1 MSSIPSLAPRFYSAT
16 VSRERERER
25 MFVMTLC
32 LTPHVSGQECTQ
44 TRRLLS
50 YQNKWRF
57 IKAKTPDAVIYSTGP
72 MQLTEPWPTVR
83 HWHPD
88 RARRKGGC
96 LLLNKKRGLPKQP
109 RCRDTLCSFPLLG
122 PISHGKYFHNRASSS
137 SLPALDLRLQYKQ
150 FWVKAEG
157 RARCG
162 K

>member
-16 VSRERERER
+16 ASRETERECSLWL
-25 MFVMTLC
+25 FVL
-32 LTPHVSGQECTQ
+32 LTSPDRSAHKLKDFCPTKTNGDSLKP
-44 TRRLLS
+44 RLLMWLYIARDQS
-50 YQNKWRF
+50 NS
-57 IKAKTPDAVIYSTGP
+57 PES
-72 MQLTEPWPTVR
+72 WPTVR
-83 HWHPD
+83 HWRPD
-88 RARRKGGC
+88 KARRKGGC

-109 RCRDTLCSFPLLG
+109 SCGDTLCSFPLLG